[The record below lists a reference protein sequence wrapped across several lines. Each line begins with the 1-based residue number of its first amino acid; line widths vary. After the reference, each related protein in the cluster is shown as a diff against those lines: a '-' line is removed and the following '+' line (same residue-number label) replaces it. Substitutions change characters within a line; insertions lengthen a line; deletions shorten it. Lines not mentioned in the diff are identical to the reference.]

1 MADIRL
7 LEDGNRF
14 YIVLENATDEDKTKA
29 LAFVSNMLNINNNR
43 VMNKIETPQDVI
55 PANTEPL
62 SIPAQ
67 AKEVSTDKI
76 LSKRQIEMV
85 NSTKDFVEAYKE
97 FPNLDHDEKEALFLK
112 CKRFMWNYIKG
123 IDKSDTV
130 AVKKFL
136 IELQDV
142 LEKPIKEILKRNASR
157 NLQSFLETETEYNIQ
172 AAYDICRKNLC
183 QGLGIKL

>member
-112 CKRFMWNYIKG
+112 
-123 IDKSDTV
+123 
-130 AVKKFL
+130 
-136 IELQDV
+136 
-142 LEKPIKEILKRNASR
+142 
-157 NLQSFLETETEYNIQ
+157 
-172 AAYDICRKNLC
+172 
-183 QGLGIKL
+183 